1 MSKQM
6 IKKTPPPRK
15 VTSVVTIDVKKP
27 CNMFE
32 HVAYMHRN
40 LPTYIDVKKSRARQ
54 GIVTVQ
60 TNAVDNEIQF
70 FKCSLQNLAR
80 VWANKGEKILAVS
93 YVSNLVWI
101 LNWDWIMEFDII
113 KKTLKP
119 DKYPSYTEVLDYT
132 CIGKYLLDDLKEKVK
147 NKEVNL
153 LGLKLK

>member
-1 MSKQM
+1 M

-15 VTSVVTIDVKKP
+15 VASTVVTIDVKKP

-60 TNAVDNEIQF
+60 TNAIDNEIQF

-93 YVSNLVWI
+93 YVSNSVWI

-113 KKTLKP
+113 KNTLKP
-119 DKYPSYTEVLDYT
+119 DKFPSYTEVLDYT

>member
-1 MSKQM
+1 M

-15 VTSVVTIDVKKP
+15 MVRTVTIKVTSPYD
-27 CNMFE
+27 MFKHAE
-32 HVAYMHRN
+32 YMHRI
-40 LPTYIDVKKSRARQ
+40 LPSYIDVSKSNAHQ

-70 FKCSLQNLAR
+70 FNCSIQNMAT
-80 VWANKGEKILAVS
+80 VWANKGGKVLAVS
-93 YVSNLVWI
+93 YVSNSVWI
-101 LNWDWIMEFDII
+101 LNWDWIMEFNVI
-113 KKTLKP
+113 KNTLKP